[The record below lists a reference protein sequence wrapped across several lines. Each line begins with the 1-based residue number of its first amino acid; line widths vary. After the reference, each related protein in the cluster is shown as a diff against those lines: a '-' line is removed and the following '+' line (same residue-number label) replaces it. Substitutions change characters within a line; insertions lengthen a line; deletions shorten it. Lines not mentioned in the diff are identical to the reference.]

1 MAISCHTHQSPL
13 NVSSLG
19 RFAKL
24 SKGQHFLSAEAMQEF
39 LIHDQRESRAEDME
53 WVKQTM
59 GSCGDV
65 RKWDVAAFSAWL
77 GSADNEAWDTACDEL
92 YQDMDQPL
100 SHYWLSSSHNTY
112 VFQYAGVLH
121 AVQFLS

>member
-1 MAISCHTHQSPL
+1 MPL
-13 NVSSLG
+13 HHSLG

-24 SKGQHFLSAEAMQEF
+24 SKGQLYLSAEAMQEF
-39 LIHDQRESRAEDME
+39 LIHDQGEARAADIE
-53 WVKQTM
+53 WVKEVM

-65 RKWDVAAFSAWL
+65 KKWDVAAFSAWL
-77 GSADNEAWDTACDEL
+77 GSADNEAWDTACDAL

-112 VFQYAGVLH
+112 ACSRFSHVTITLVVGDILH
-121 AVQFLS
+121 F